1 MKRVLASAAI
11 LIVCLIALFHCCETA
26 LADGEEALPG
36 TGQSPSEQPPGA
48 GKETDKDQPVAKR
61 ELEQPWN
68 TVPARTLGVL
78 FESLADIVGNNILA
92 DKGFRY
98 EPYPYFKEHYAYS
111 DPKSEIRG
119 APGVARLT
127 YQRVSAHHYSLSLEG
142 ALRMSSGFDLSAS
155 GTVYDEK
162 TRLDKHERTRFS
174 RVRLSYLVSPL
185 PGNILIRPGAGAAFL
200 DTRSGLDIGLE
211 IECFPQKPFLFR
223 ASVGHTFITNHHGVT
238 EINIGIG
245 VLWGPMEFC
254 LGYRGLVLREETIDG
269 AYVTIGFWF

>member
-11 LIVCLIALFHCCETA
+11 LTACLIVLFHSCETA
-26 LADGEEALPG
+26 LADGEESQPG
-36 TGQSPSEQPPGA
+36 AGQGTSEQPPDA
-48 GKETDKDQPVAKR
+48 QKEGDDTKPAQKR

-68 TVPARTLGVL
+68 TVPARALGVL
-78 FESLADIVGNNILA
+78 FQSVADLVGNNILA

-98 EPYPYFKEHYAYS
+98 EPYPYFKEDYAYS
-111 DPKSEIRG
+111 DPQSEIRG

-127 YQRVSAHHYSLSLEG
+127 YQRISAHHYSLSFEG
-142 ALRMSSGFDLSAS
+142 ALRVSSGFDLSAS

-162 TRLDKHERTRFS
+162 GRFDEHDRTRFS
-174 RVRLSYLVSPL
+174 RLRLSYLISPL
-185 PGNILIRPGAGAAFL
+185 PGNLLIRPGVGAAFL
-200 DTRSGLDIGLE
+200 DTRSGLDVGLE
-211 IECFPQKPFLFR
+211 IDCFPQKPFLFR

-254 LGYRGLVLREETIDG
+254 LGYRGLILREETIDG
-269 AYVTIGFWF
+269 AYITIGFWF